1 MKYVIVYK
9 RSASDELLQ
18 LPVTMA
24 RKVLAG
30 INNLAENPRPHNCI
44 KLKGSTNEYRIRFGN
59 YRLIYSVTDSIL
71 TVFIIKIAHRKNVYR

>member
-9 RSASDELLQ
+9 QSASDELLQ

-30 INNLAENPRPHNCI
+30 INNLAENPRPHNSI
-44 KLKGSTNEYRIRFGN
+44 KLKGTTNEYRIHFGN
-59 YRLIYSVTDSIL
+59 YRIVYSISDSIL
-71 TVFIIKIAHRKNVYR
+71 TVFVI